1 LFGDRLLSTVLQ
13 AVFQKQHYV
22 ALWNMYRKYP
32 AFAENLERYLL
43 GKGEYPYKIQVK
55 TKTGI
60 VSPTLYSHHDL
71 LTVNEIFCR
80 QDYYADDKLRVVVDL
95 GSNIGI
101 SALYFMTRNDESR
114 CYLFEPDPRNVE
126 KLKLNLSGYE
136 PRYVL
141 RQEAVSDV
149 GGSFQF
155 GIESTGR
162 YGGIG
167 LETGEHIEV
176 SCLPIN
182 KVLQEIVAKEGTI
195 DVLKI
200 DTEGME
206 LRIARAIEEEFLTRI
221 KKIYLES
228 DPGERLH
235 PAMFEQDQYGSIC
248 RLTNK
253 ILCA

>member
-1 LFGDRLLSTVLQ
+1 MFGDRSLSTVLQ
-13 AVFQKQHYV
+13 SIFQKQHYV
-22 ALWNMYRKYP
+22 AVWNMYRKYP
-32 AFAENLERYLL
+32 AFWENLRRYLWA
-43 GKGEYPYKIQVK
+43 KGEYPYKVQVK
-55 TKTGI
+55 TPRGI
-60 VSPTLYSHHDL
+60 VRPTLYSHHDL

-80 QDYYADDKLRVVVDL
+80 QDYFADDGLGVVVDL

-101 SALYFMTRNDESR
+101 SALYFMTRNDESH

-126 KLKLNLSGYE
+126 KLKVNLAGCES
-136 PRYVL
+136 RYVL

-176 SCLPIN
+176 TCRPIN
-182 KVLQEIVAKEGTI
+182 EVLREIVATEGTI

-200 DTEGME
+200 DTEGVE
-206 LRIARAIEEEFLTRI
+206 VRTVKAIEERFLKRI
-221 KKIYLES
+221 RKIYLES
-228 DPGERLH
+228 EPGERLH
-235 PAMFEQDQYGSIC
+235 PTIFEQCQYGSVC
-248 RLTNK
+248 QLTNK
-253 ILCA
+253 TLCD

>member
-1 LFGDRLLSTVLQ
+1 MIGDRPLPTFLQ

-22 ALWNMYRKYP
+22 ALWNMYRNYP
-32 AFAENLERYLL
+32 AFTENLKRYLL

-55 TKTGI
+55 TPTGI

-80 QDYYADDKLRVVVDL
+80 QDYYADDELRVVVDL

-149 GGSFQF
+149 GGSFRF

-167 LETGEHIEV
+167 LETGEYIEV
-176 SCLPIN
+176 SCLPVN
-182 KVLQEIVAKEGTI
+182 EVLREIVAKEGTI
-195 DVLKI
+195 DILKI
-200 DTEGME
+200 DTEGVE
-206 LRIARAIEEEFLTRI
+206 LRIVRAIEEDLLKRI
-221 KKIYLES
+221 RKVYLES
-228 DPGERLH
+228 NPGGRLH
-235 PAMFEQDQYGSIC
+235 PAMFEQRQYGSIC

-253 ILCA
+253 TLCA